1 MRACWR
7 RSASLPRTQSGAAR
21 LGRAG
26 SETADAL
33 LARLLSYQ
41 VDRVM
46 VASATLPSGIATRC
60 ASSCTP
66 IVLVDRRAGE
76 HGREAPRVG
85 ADTVGGRCLVADSR
99 AAAGHRRHAFLAGIK
114 ATLISTERERGL
126 VAGLAA
132 PSGRGARYRQ
142 ISCRL
147 VVWNS
152 ARLPWALGH
161 APRMRTRRW

>member
-1 MRACWR
+1 VPPVSVA
-7 RSASLPRTQSGAAR
+7 PDPQ
-21 LGRAG
+21 
-26 SETADAL
+26 TADAL

-60 ASSCTP
+60 ASACTP

-85 ADTVGGRCLVADSR
+85 ADTVGGRCLVADSL
-99 AAAGHRRHAFLAGIK
+99 AAAGHRRHAFLAGIE

-147 VVWNS
+147 VVWDS